1 MAPNVLFLFFRN
13 QEMREITN
21 HLRKAGIKLNH
32 LNAMKS
38 RNTDGIQTK
47 YKKGN
52 SRTMQDSIVTKS
64 RGKYLSVLI
73 RGFGMQLFLFTA
85 MSKIIILTPTFS
97 QCS

>member
-47 YKKGN
+47 YKKETAEQCKIVLLQN
-52 SRTMQDSIVTKS
+52 LVVSI
-64 RGKYLSVLI
+64 YQ
-73 RGFGMQLFLFTA
+73 F
-85 MSKIIILTPTFS
+85 
-97 QCS
+97 